1 MSPPILEEWAAAN
14 PRSREQFQRA
24 SQSLP
29 SGITHDIRHAAP
41 FPLLVRKA
49 GGSHKQDVDGHD
61 LICYVM
67 GHGALLL
74 GHNPPQVVEAIR
86 ANADRLLHGGASHEL
101 EAEWAERIC
110 RLVPAAERVCFTS
123 SGTEAT
129 MLGLQVARAHTG
141 RDVVL
146 KFEGHFHGWHDT
158 AKIGADLPVA
168 SAPPAGVPAALLEVT
183 RVVRPEL
190 TEVEA
195 ALSDRQVAAVIL
207 EPSGAGWGALPLS
220 HDFLA
225 GLRRLTSA
233 TRTLLM
239 FDEVVTGFRW
249 STGGVQQEAAVTPD
263 LTTLAKIVAG
273 GMPGGVLAGSAEVMD
288 VLSFRPDGAV
298 KVSHPGTHN
307 GHPLSAAAGIAML
320 DAIAGGSQ
328 QSRADELA
336 EWLRSELAGAFD
348 RAGVSGF
355 VYGESSTFRVMPG
368 ERPPGQPSEWALGPR
383 AAELKNGPS
392 AELASALQAAM
403 LLEGVHIFHGNAG
416 LLSSAH
422 NEADI
427 EQTATAFEKSL
438 RRLRDEGLLPSD

>member
-1 MSPPILEEWAAAN
+1 MISPILDEWAAAN
-14 PRSREQFQRA
+14 PHSRELFLRA

-41 FPLLVRKA
+41 FPLLVSRA
-49 GGSHKQDVDGHD
+49 AGSHKQDVDGHD

-129 MLGLQVARAHTG
+129 MLGLQVARGFTG
-141 RDVVL
+141 RDQVL

-158 AKIGADLPVA
+158 AKIGADLPPGR
-168 SAPPAGVPAALLEVT
+168 SAPAGVPATLLAVT
-183 RVVRPEL
+183 RVVKPEL
-190 TEVEA
+190 GEVET

-207 EPSGAGWGALPLS
+207 EPSGASWGALPLS
-220 HDFLA
+220 REFLE
-225 GLRRLTSA
+225 GLRRLTAA
-233 TRTLLM
+233 TGTLLM

-249 STGGVQQEAAVTPD
+249 SPGGVQQVAGVTPD
-263 LTTLAKIVAG
+263 LTSLAKIVAG
-273 GMPGGVLAGSAEVMD
+273 GMPGGALAGSAQVMEV
-288 VLSFRPDGAV
+288 LGFRAGDAV

-307 GHPLSAAAGIAML
+307 GHPISAAAGIAML
-320 DAIAGGSQ
+320 DAVADGSQ

-336 EWLRSELAGAFD
+336 QWLRTELAAAFD
-348 RAGVSGF
+348 RAGVKGF
-355 VYGESSTFRVMPG
+355 VHGESSTFRVVAG
-368 ERPPGQPSEWALGPR
+368 ERPAGDSSEWALGPR
-383 AAELKNGPS
+383 AAELKQGLPTEV
-392 AELASALQAAM
+392 ADPLQAAM
-403 LLEGVHIFHGNAG
+403 LLEGVHIFHGNSG
-416 LLSSAH
+416 LVSSAH
-422 NEADI
+422 SEADI
-427 EQTATAFEKSL
+427 EQTAAAFEKSL
-438 RRLRDEGLLPSD
+438 RRLRDERLLPAD